1 MEPPEKPDFPII
13 PTPALQHAAQAC
25 QLLDGDKAKGDWI
38 ACCSRRFAPLA
49 RRIVGDD
56 DLALDALQTSWTK
69 ILQAANASL
78 GGPAACPWI
87 ATIVANSARDV
98 RRRRLHRGEVPLPQS
113 GEMDSAQD
121 PETLAQERQMLSL
134 LREMIAMLP
143 GVHRQVLEL
152 RVYQD
157 LSAEETAAR
166 LRISRSN
173 VNTRM
178 NRAVKLL
185 KRRIDARINKKKSD
199 RNLGQSG

>member
-1 MEPPEKPDFPII
+1 MD
-13 PTPALQHAAQAC
+13 
-25 QLLDGDKAKGDWI
+25 DDKAKGTWI

-78 GGPAACPWI
+78 GGPAACPWV

-98 RRRRLHRGEVPLPQS
+98 RRQRLRRGEVPLPQA
-113 GEMDSAQD
+113 GEMDS
-121 PETLAQERQMLSL
+121 AQERQMLSL
-134 LREMIAMLP
+134 LREMVAMLP
-143 GVHRQVLEL
+143 GVHRQILEL

-166 LRISRSN
+166 PRISCSN